1 MTENEISYRVI
12 GAIYKVYN
20 ELGPGLLESIYEA
33 ALCYQLR
40 KDGLKVENQVI
51 LPVVYDGKVL
61 PIEFRQ
67 DVLVEDKVIVEL
79 KSVSDMKEVY
89 GKQLFTYLKISHLKL
104 GLLVNFNSS
113 DIRSSIHRI
122 VNHLQFTLDKF
133 LSHAD
138 SHSYDIIKN
147 IARKKNLR
155 NLRNLRDLKTE
166 ICVPKNRKLRDF

>member
-51 LPVVYDGKVL
+51 LPVLYDGKVL
-61 PIEFRQ
+61 PVEFRL

-89 GKQLFTYLKISHLKL
+89 GKQLLT
-104 GLLVNFNSS
+104 
-113 DIRSSIHRI
+113 
-122 VNHLQFTLDKF
+122 
-133 LSHAD
+133 
-138 SHSYDIIKN
+138 
-147 IARKKNLR
+147 
-155 NLRNLRDLKTE
+155 
-166 ICVPKNRKLRDF
+166 